1 MKGFTYYAPLR
12 VVFERGAIKQ
22 VGQYVARNGSR
33 VLLVVGKKHLRESG
47 KLDLILKRLQAVKK
61 IESVIIF
68 DKTEQNPDIELIHEA
83 RDLIIQHK
91 LNVVLAVGGG
101 SAMDLAKIASICA
114 KQKKGVMDLVKDSA
128 LPILQAY
135 PIVCSPTTAGS
146 GSEVTRYAVFNNNK
160 EKIKMAMSSESLY
173 PKVSLIDPE
182 LTFTMPK
189 SVIANTGFD
198 AFSHA
203 LEAYTSRSSCPI
215 TDAYCREAISLIHTY
230 LYESYSE
237 KSERAMEGMSLAA
250 MFGGM
255 ALNVGRASL
264 PHALEHSLSAYR
276 PDLPHG
282 LGLSMVMV
290 PFVKRAC
297 KCNREK
303 FADIAYLMGED
314 ISTLS
319 LDRAAEKAVDAIL
332 KLKMELGLT
341 QTLKDFGFTREEI
354 DEMVEKTFFT
364 MEHGLKNSPCEFG
377 KDDVKN
383 IYYEALEGGL

>member
-1 MKGFTYYAPLR
+1 MNGFTYYAPLR
-12 VVFERGAIKQ
+12 IIFERGAIKQ
-22 VGQYVARNGSR
+22 VGQYVARNGNR
-33 VLLVVGKKHLRESG
+33 VLLVVGKKHLKESG
-47 KLDLILKRLQAVKK
+47 KLDLILKKLENVKK
-61 IESVIIF
+61 IESVVVF

-83 RDLIIQHK
+83 MDMILENK
-91 LNVVLAVGGG
+91 LNVILAVGGG

-114 KQKKGVMDLVKDSA
+114 KQKKGVMELIRDPA
-128 LPILQAY
+128 LPVLSAY
-135 PIVCSPTTAGS
+135 PIICSPTTAGS
-146 GSEVTRYAVFNNNK
+146 GSEVTRYAVFNNNR

-203 LEAYTSRSSCPI
+203 LEAYTSKSSCPI

-237 KSERAMEGMSLAA
+237 KSDRAMEAMSLAA

-276 PDLPHG
+276 PNLPHG

-314 ISTLS
+314 ISTVS
-319 LDRAAEKAVDAIL
+319 LDKAAEKSVDAVL
-332 KLKMELGLT
+332 KLKRQLGLT
-341 QTLKDFGFTREEI
+341 YTLKDFGFTREEI
-354 DEMVEKTFFT
+354 DEMVERTFFT
-364 MEHGLKNSPCEFG
+364 MEHGLKNSPCEFD
-377 KDDVKN
+377 KEDIKS
-383 IYYEALEGGL
+383 IYYEALEGEL

>member
-12 VVFERGAIKQ
+12 IIFERGAIKHI
-22 VGQYVARNGSR
+22 GQYVARNGNR
-33 VLLVVGKKHLRESG
+33 VLLVTGKKHLKESG
-47 KLDLILKRLQAVKK
+47 KLDLILKKLESVKK
-61 IESVIIF
+61 IESVVIF
-68 DKTEQNPDIELIHEA
+68 DKTEQNPDVELIHEA

-114 KQKKGVMDLVKDSA
+114 RQNRGVMDLIKNPA
-128 LPILQAY
+128 LPVLKAY

-146 GSEVTRYAVFNNNK
+146 GSEVTRFAVFNNNK
-160 EKIKMAMSSESLY
+160 KRIKMAIGSEALF
-173 PKVSLIDPE
+173 PKVSVIDPE

-189 SVIANTGFD
+189 NVIANTGFD

-203 LEAYTSRSSCPI
+203 LEAYTSKSSCPI
-215 TDAYCREAISLIHTY
+215 TDTYCREAISLIHTY
-230 LYESYSE
+230 LHESYSE
-237 KSERAMEGMSLAA
+237 KSERAMEEMSLAA

-276 PDLPHG
+276 PELPHG

-297 KCNREK
+297 RCNKEK
-303 FADIAYLMGED
+303 FADIAYLMGEN

-319 LDRAAEKAVDAIL
+319 LDEAAHRAVNAVI
-332 KLKMELGLT
+332 KLKKSLGLT
-341 QTLKDFGFTREEI
+341 YTLKDFGFTRDEI

-364 MEHGLKNSPCEFG
+364 MEHGLKNSPCEFSI
-377 KDDVKN
+377 KDVKE
-383 IYYEALEGGL
+383 IYYEALEGDG